1 MFLKIGKKLLNEKLK
16 LNTNLNK
23 KDISDDDENNNNI
36 ILSQLKK
43 KEDDKKKSCKC

>member
-23 KDISDDDENNNNI
+23 KDISDDDENNNI
-36 ILSQLKK
+36 ILSSLKK
-43 KEDDKKKSCKC
+43 KEDKKKSCKC